1 MAPKRETAQE
11 IWGNELRAAMEAA
24 GKTGREVAEALN
36 VEPSTVSNWVNGRRV
51 PHKKDVEKMEEIL
64 GTNGYLKR
72 NLKWVD
78 REVSPEWSL
87 WRDAEDEATE
97 LLTVRIDVVPGLL
110 QTGDYAR
117 AVLPSEDD
125 VQQRIE
131 RQEILT
137 KDDAP
142 FFEALLDESL
152 LYRKVGNET
161 IMADQLRHLVE
172 MAQRDNISIRA
183 VSLDSGGLARFAG
196 PFVLANLD
204 SGKQV
209 AFIDAE
215 IRGRIE
221 ERPDR
226 LSKLRRQ
233 WTRFSRNALSQ
244 QNTIN
249 LMLKIAEEKWSDIS

>member
-11 IWGNELRAAMEAA
+11 IWGNELRHAMDAA
-24 GKTGREVAEALN
+24 GVTGRQLAETLN
-36 VEPSTVSNWVNGRRV
+36 VEPSTVSNWVNGRRT
-51 PHKKDVEKMEEIL
+51 PHKKDVDKMEEIL

-72 NLKWVD
+72 DLKWVD
-78 REVSPEWSL
+78 REVSPEWSE

-110 QTGDYAR
+110 QTEDYAR
-117 AVLPSEDD
+117 AVLASDDD

-137 KDDAP
+137 KDDPP
-142 FFEALLDESL
+142 FFEALIDESV
-152 LYRKVGNET
+152 LYRKIGEES
-161 IMADQLRHLVE
+161 IMTEQLSHLIE
-172 MAQRDNISIRA
+172 MAQRDNISIRVVPMA
-183 VSLDSGGLARFAG
+183 SGGLARFAG

-204 SGKQV
+204 NGKQA
-209 AFIDAE
+209 AFVDAE
-215 IRGRIE
+215 ISGRIE

-249 LMLKIAEEKWSDIS
+249 MIQKVIDEKWSNIK